1 MGAGHRI
8 MSNSG
13 QPVTN
18 ACRRNWAPV
27 GFRIPLLLALVVCLA
42 QHPVGAA
49 DFNLDDLP
57 HYRAE
62 PQVAGMIRNFG
73 FPLAGAMRAWE
84 EEFQKYQ
91 PRVRFADRFPSGDVA
106 IAGLVSGVS
115 DLGPQ
120 GRELTLIEH
129 LMFYETFGHAPSAVT
144 VATGAY
150 DTEGMANGLVVFVN
164 ARNPLA
170 SLTVDQLEGI
180 FGAERTGT
188 LRAFKWQLHNARSEA
203 KNLRTWGQLGLTGDW
218 AHQEIHTY
226 GHAPSGTT
234 NYFQLRVLH
243 GSDKWNPNYR
253 EYVESGSKMIGD
265 DDAGMLGGLHHMLAD
280 ELSQDPYGI
289 AWSVLPQAR
298 GVSGI
303 KALALGS
310 DAQGPFVLPSEQ
322 TFQDRSYP
330 LSRSIYIYFDR
341 KPGTPLDPKLREFLR
356 YVLSQEGQRVIAKL
370 GKYLPLTRE
379 VVTAQLKLL
388 E

>member
-1 MGAGHRI
+1 

-13 QPVTN
+13 QLVTN
-18 ACRRNWAPV
+18 ACRRNWTPV
-27 GFRIPLLLALVVCLA
+27 GFRIPLLLALVVYLA
-42 QHPVGAA
+42 QHPLGAA
-49 DFNLDDLP
+49 EFNLDDLP

-84 EEFQKYQ
+84 DEFQKYQ

-164 ARNPLA
+164 ARNPIA

-188 LRAFKWQLHNARSEA
+188 LLGFKWQLHNARGEA
-203 KNLRTWGQLGLTGDW
+203 MNLRTWGQLGLTGDW
-218 AHQEIHTY
+218 ARQEIHAY

-265 DDAGMLGGLHHMLAD
+265 DDVAMLGGLHHMLAD

-303 KALALGS
+303 KALALAS

-322 TFQDRSYP
+322 SFQDRSYP

-356 YVLSQEGQRVIAKL
+356 FVLSQEGQRVIAKL